1 MLFTAVWEREGK
13 MTKIQKEEIKKIAD
27 QFAFTGEL
35 ISCAPCGSGH
45 INRTYMLRYRIGE
58 MGSIKVIL
66 QKINREIFQKPEELM
81 ENIAGVTGHLK
92 KKVIEKGGDL
102 EREVLHLIPT
112 KEGKAYLTDENGE
125 CWRAYIFITDAVS
138 YDLVEKP
145 EDFYESAVAFG
156 KFQEMLADYPAETL
170 HETIKDFHDTK
181 KRFQAL
187 KDAVEKDCCHR
198 AASVKEEIAFALQHE
213 DLAGIFG
220 KLLENGEVPL
230 RVTHNDTKLN
240 NIMIDD
246 KTGKAVC
253 VIDLDT
259 VMPGLAAN
267 DFGDSI
273 RFGASTGA
281 EDEKDLTKVSCDLHL
296 YEVYVKGFIEGCGG
310 ALTETE
316 LDMLPMG
323 AILMTF
329 ECGMRFLTDYLEGD
343 HYFKIHREGHNL
355 DRCRT
360 QFKLVKD
367 MEEKLSRMKEIVN
380 KYKQV

>member
-1 MLFTAVWEREGK
+1 MEINR
-13 MTKIQKEEIKKIAD
+13 EIKNITS
-27 QFAFTGEL
+27 AFVLEDNLTE
-35 ISCAPCGSGH
+35 CVPYGSGH
-45 INRTYMLRYRIGE
+45 INDTYRLTYGT
-58 MGSIKVIL
+58 GKHYIL
-66 QKINREIFQKPEELM
+66 QKMNRSIFTKPVELM
-81 ENIAGVTGHLK
+81 ENVSGVTAWLK
-92 KKVIEKGGDL
+92 KKIQENGGDV
-102 EREVLHLIPT
+102 ERETLNLVMT
-112 KEGKAYLTDENGE
+112 KDGLPYYVDEDGEYWRVYLFIEDATCYDMVKDE
-125 CWRAYIFITDAVS
+125 
-138 YDLVEKP
+138 
-145 EDFYESAVAFG
+145 EDFYQSAVAFG
-156 KFQEMLADYPAETL
+156 HFQRLLADYPAETL
-170 HETIKDFHDTK
+170 HETIVNFHNTVDRLDKFKT
-181 KRFQAL
+181 
-187 KDAVEKDCCHR
+187 AVEKDICHR
-198 AASVKEEIAFALQHE
+198 AADVEKEIQFVLDRTE
-213 DLAGIFG
+213 LAHVLCDMQDQG
-220 KLLENGEVPL
+220 KLPL

-240 NIMIDD
+240 NIMIDNA
-246 KTGKAVC
+246 TGKAIC

-259 VMPGLAAN
+259 VMPGLSVN
-267 DFGDSI
+267 DF
-273 RFGASTGA
+273 
-281 EDEKDLTKVSCDLHL
+281 TKVSCDLHL